1 MVAVDWGAVGH
12 GVVVPSSWLLLCVSV
27 SSEYRAETTGGKRGC
42 AVLFICCRLL
52 DGNERDA
59 LVVVLRLCGSWREMW
74 RLCCWRWVPF
84 VHLLLGFDVVGVGV
98 EVRVLLFQALRHG

>member
-1 MVAVDWGAVGH
+1 M
-12 GVVVPSSWLLLCVSV
+12 
-27 SSEYRAETTGGKRGC
+27 
-42 AVLFICCRLL
+42 LFICCRLL